1 MSMTVRQRPNTA
13 DVHGVFEQQMYVIS
27 STEYSGGSYYKFRY
41 IAEWYVAGTKV
52 ATVKVYPNAEGCGV
66 FRVEQIVQDFM
77 SITKADQNVS
87 SNQIYTVSIHTLG
100 ANSVAN
106 SWSINNGE
114 NFRKVEMRFKQEYST
129 TATGNPVVDAVN
141 KIDGEYIDYIMS
153 AGLRR
158 NIKGTPATWDTGIKQ
173 FLSDENWLDSYIPLS
188 LASKIL
194 SDRQIDS
201 TFRSTTA
208 SSVPVVH
215 QDVTLYDV
223 RTFGVLMDGS
233 APTGSTA
240 VSAWIGTYNSSNVLT
255 ASGFITASTSG
266 GTAPGSV
273 TIDNERQQFLGI
285 GPYNLSVQTSV
296 AAVAAE
302 FAAPL
307 ATNTVAY
314 YEVFL
319 MKDSSTVPSTGT
331 TSDMASCCYQFTVK
345 GADCM
350 YGVEGYNP
358 ITLAWQNSLGA
369 WDYQSFNLVS
379 QKQTTGTKR
388 KTFEQVAGNWDTADA
403 SQDFNYRG
411 DQGGLR
417 IAKVNA
423 HQEYTAHTD
432 LWNEDEVD
440 LLETLMLSPNVFL
453 ITSQGVTVTP
463 VVITNTSFVFKKN
476 VNERGPFLYQIK
488 FKNAKERPT
497 TKGGTYRGY

>member
-1 MSMTVRQRPNTA
+1 MAVRQRPDTA

-41 IAEWYVAGTKV
+41 IAEWYVGGTKV

-77 SITKADQNVS
+77 SISKANRNTS
-87 SNQIYTVSIHTLG
+87 TSQIYDKTIHRIG
-100 ANSVAN
+100 ADSTAQ
-106 SWSINNGE
+106 SWSLSNGE
-114 NFRKVEMRFKQEYST
+114 NFRKIEMRFKQEYST
-129 TATGNPVVDAVN
+129 TATGDPVVDGTN
-141 KIDGEYIDYIMS
+141 YINGEYIDFIMT

-158 NIKGTPATWDTGIKQ
+158 EQKGTPFTWDTGIPY
-173 FLSDENWLDSYIPLS
+173 FLYEEDWINEFIPTGIL
-188 LASKIL
+188 SKIL
-194 SDRQIDS
+194 SDRKTDS
-201 TFRSTTA
+201 TFVSTTA
-208 SSVPVVH
+208 SDVNVVH
-215 QDVTLYDV
+215 QDVTLSDV
-223 RTFGVLMDGS
+223 RTLGVLMEAA

-240 VSAWIGTYNSSNVLT
+240 VSAWIGAYNSSDGLI
-255 ASGFITASTSG
+255 ASGFFTAATSG

-273 TIDNERQQFLGI
+273 TNDFERQQYI
-285 GPYNLSVQTSV
+285 GVGPVNLSSQSTV
-296 AAVAAE
+296 AS
-302 FAAPL
+302 L
-307 ATNTVAY
+307 ATAFSASPNLIAY
-314 YEVFL
+314 YELFF
-319 MKDSSTVPSTGT
+319 MQDSTTVPANGT

-345 GADCM
+345 DANCR
-350 YGVEGYNP
+350 YGVGGYNP

-379 QKQTTGTKR
+379 KKQTTAIKR
-388 KTFEQVAGNWDTADA
+388 KTFEQVPGNWDTADA
-403 SQDFNYRG
+403 AQDFNYRG

-440 LLETLMLSPNVFL
+440 LLESLMLSPNVFL
-453 ITSQGVTVTP
+453 LSAAATSVTP
-463 VVITNTSFVFKKN
+463 IVITNTNFVFKKN

-497 TKGGTYRGY
+497 TKGGTFRGY

>member
-1 MSMTVRQRPNTA
+1 MSMTVRQRPDTA

-41 IAEWYVAGTKV
+41 IAEWYVAGTKQ
-52 ATVKVYPNAEGCGV
+52 ATVKVFPNAEGCGV

-77 SITKADQNVS
+77 SITKADQNAS
-87 SNQIYTVSIHTLG
+87 TNQIYDKTLHLLG
-100 ANSVAN
+100 LNVVAD
-106 SWSINNGE
+106 SWSLSNGE
-114 NFRKVEMRFKQEYST
+114 NYRKIEMRFKQEYST
-129 TATGNPVVDAVN
+129 TATGNPVVDSVN
-141 KIDGEYIDYIMS
+141 KIDGEYIDYIMT

-158 NIKGTPATWDTGIKQ
+158 HIKQTPSTWDTGIPD
-173 FLSDENWLDSYIPLS
+173 FLDNESWIDEYIPINQSS
-188 LASKIL
+188 LVL
-194 SDRQIDS
+194 SDRKTDS
-201 TFRSTTA
+201 SFVSTTA
-208 SSVPVVH
+208 SNVSVVH
-215 QDVTLYDV
+215 QDVTLNDV

-255 ASGFITASTSG
+255 ASGFITAASAG
-266 GTAPGSV
+266 GTVPGSV
-273 TIDNERQQFLGI
+273 SNDNERQQYFGV
-285 GPYNLSVQTSV
+285 GPINLAQQTSV
-296 AAVAAE
+296 ASVASA
-302 FAAPL
+302 FSADPNL
-307 ATNTVAY
+307 IAY

-319 MKDSSTVPSTGT
+319 MQDSTTVPSGATTG
-331 TSDMASCCYQFTVK
+331 DMASCCYQFTVK
-345 GADCM
+345 DANCM
-350 YGVEGYNP
+350 YGVNGYNP

-379 QKQTTGTKR
+379 QKQTNQIKR
-388 KTFEQVAGNWDTADA
+388 KTFEQVPGNWDTADA

-440 LLETLMLSPNVFL
+440 LLESLMLSPNVFL
-453 ITSQGVTVTP
+453 LSTQATTVTP
-463 VVITNTSFVFKKN
+463 IVITNTNFVFKKN

>member
-1 MSMTVRQRPNTA
+1 MSMTVRQRPDTA

-52 ATVKVYPNAEGCGV
+52 ATVKIFPNAEGCGV

-77 SITKADQNVS
+77 SITKADQNATT
-87 SNQIYTVSIHTLG
+87 NQIYNKTLHLLG
-100 ANSVAN
+100 LNVVAD
-106 SWSINNGE
+106 SWSLSNGE
-114 NFRKVEMRFKQEYST
+114 NYRKIEMRFKQEYSA
-129 TATGNPVVDAVN
+129 TATGDPVVDAVN
-141 KIDGEYIDYIMS
+141 KIDGEYIDYIMT

-158 NIKGTPATWDTGIKQ
+158 TIKTTPATWDTGIPQ
-173 FLSDENWLDSYIPLS
+173 YLSNENWIDEYIPLNSSS
-188 LASKIL
+188 LVL
-194 SDRQIDS
+194 SDRETDS
-201 TFRSTTA
+201 SFVSTTA
-208 SSVPVVH
+208 SNVSVVH

-223 RTFGVLMDGS
+223 RTLGVLMDGS

-255 ASGFITASTSG
+255 ASGFITAASSG

-273 TIDNERQQFLGI
+273 SNDKERQQYVGV
-285 GPYNLSVQTSV
+285 GPVNLAQQTSI
-296 AAVAAE
+296 AAVASA
-302 FAAPL
+302 FSADPNL
-307 ATNTVAY
+307 IAY

-319 MKDSSTVPSTGT
+319 MKDSTTVPANGT
-331 TSDMASCCYQFTVK
+331 TSDMASYCYQFSVK
-345 GADCM
+345 DANCM
-350 YGVEGYNP
+350 YGVGGYNP
-358 ITLAWQNSLGA
+358 ITLTWQNSLGA

-379 QKQTTGTKR
+379 QKQTNQIKR
-388 KTFEQVAGNWDTADA
+388 KTFEQVPGNWDTADA

-432 LWNEDEVD
+432 LFNEDEVD
-440 LLETLMLSPNVFL
+440 LLEALMLSPNAFL
-453 ITSQGVTVTP
+453 LSTGAETITP
-463 VVITNTSFVFKKN
+463 IVITDTSFVFKKN

-488 FKNAKERPT
+488 FKSAKERPT

>member
-1 MSMTVRQRPNTA
+1 MSMTVRQRPSTA

-52 ATVKVYPNAEGCGV
+52 ATVKVFPNTEGCGV

-77 SITKADQNVS
+77 AITKADQNAS
-87 SNQIYTVSIHTLG
+87 TNQIYNKSLHLLG
-100 ANSVAN
+100 LNVVAD
-106 SWSINNGE
+106 SWSLSNGE
-114 NFRKVEMRFKQEYST
+114 NYRKIEMRFKQEYSA

-141 KIDGEYIDYIMS
+141 KIDGEYIDYIMT

-158 NIKGTPATWDTGIKQ
+158 NIKGTPATWDTGIPQ
-173 FLSDENWLDSYIPLS
+173 FLHDENWLDAYIPKTQSS
-188 LASKIL
+188 LVL
-194 SDRQIDS
+194 SDRQADS
-201 TFRSTTA
+201 SFVSTTA
-208 SSVPVVH
+208 SNVPVVH
-215 QDVTLYDV
+215 QDVTLKDC
-223 RTFGVLMDGS
+223 RTFGVLMDGT
-233 APTGSTA
+233 APTASTA

-255 ASGFITASTSG
+255 ASGFITAASSG

-273 TIDNERQQFLGI
+273 SNDNERQQYI
-285 GPYNLSVQTSV
+285 GVGPANLAQQTTV
-296 AAVAAE
+296 ASIASAFSAD
-302 FAAPL
+302 PNL
-307 ATNTVAY
+307 IAY

-319 MKDSSTVPSTGT
+319 MQDSTTVPANGT
-331 TSDMASCCYQFTVK
+331 TGDMASCCYQFTVK
-345 GADCM
+345 DADCR
-350 YGVEGYNP
+350 YGVDQYNP

-379 QKQTTGTKR
+379 QKQTNQIKR
-388 KTFEQVAGNWDTADA
+388 KTFEQVPGNWDTADA

-423 HQEYTAHTD
+423 HQEYTAHSD

-440 LLETLMLSPNVFL
+440 LLETLMLSPNVYLISFL
-453 ITSQGVTVTP
+453 GGTITP
-463 VVITNTSFVFKKN
+463 IVITDTNFLFKKN

>member
-1 MSMTVRQRPNTA
+1 MSMTVRQRPDTT

-41 IAEWYVAGTKV
+41 IAEWYVGGSKV
-52 ATVKVYPNAEGCGV
+52 ATVKVFPNTEGCGV

-77 SITKADQNVS
+77 SITKADQNAS
-87 SNQIYTVSIHTLG
+87 TNQIYTKTLHKLG
-100 ANSVAN
+100 LNVPAD
-106 SWSINNGE
+106 SWSISNGE
-114 NFRKVEMRFKQEYST
+114 NYRKIEMRFKQEYST

-141 KIDGEYIDYIMS
+141 KIDGEYIDFIMT

-158 NIKGTPATWDTGIKQ
+158 TLKFTSATWDTGIPE
-173 FLSDENWLDSYIPLS
+173 FLHDEDWIDEFIPLTN
-188 LASKIL
+188 ASKVL
-194 SDRQIDS
+194 SDRDTDS
-201 TFRSTTA
+201 SFVSTTA
-208 SSVPVVH
+208 SDVAVVH
-215 QDVTLYDV
+215 QDVTLNDV
-223 RTFGVLMDGS
+223 RTLGLLMDGS

-240 VSAWIGTYNSSNVLT
+240 VSAWIGTYNSSDSLI
-255 ASGFITASTSG
+255 ASGFITAATAG

-273 TIDNERQQFLGI
+273 SNDNERQQYI
-285 GPYNLSVQTSV
+285 GVGPVNLAQQTTV
-296 AAVAAE
+296 ASIASAFSAD
-302 FAAPL
+302 PNL
-307 ATNTVAY
+307 IAY
-314 YEVFL
+314 YEVFF
-319 MKDSSTVPSTGT
+319 MQDSTTVPANGT
-331 TSDMASCCYQFTVK
+331 TGDMASCCYQFTVK
-345 GADCM
+345 DANCR
-350 YGVEGYNP
+350 YGVNGYNP

-379 QKQTTGTKR
+379 QKQTSQIKR
-388 KTFEQVAGNWDTADA
+388 KTFEQVPGNWDTADA

-453 ITSQGVTVTP
+453 LSTQATTVTP
-463 VVITNTSFVFKKN
+463 IVITDTNFVFKKN